1 MIRTVT
7 THHNEADKNWE
18 SLCSTPTDEYSEQ
31 PSAFGYSPTGF
42 TRDVDG
48 GSDSLEKPTFLY
60 NTRSVPG
67 NTFLV
72 AGNMSE
78 SNIEAKGEMQ
88 TPDMWKPQKR
98 ELLIMVS
105 LSFISLMVALDAT
118 ILVTVLPVI
127 AQKLNGTAAEAFWTG
142 TSYLLTSAIFQPV
155 IASVSAV
162 FGRQQLLITSLLF
175 FTTGTILCSVADNF
189 TTLLGGRCIQG
200 IGGGGI
206 ITLTQVIFCDIVP
219 LRQRPKYFSMVL
231 GCWSIG
237 SIVGPVVG
245 GKLVESTTWRWAFH
259 INYPFCGI
267 GFIVAIF
274 FVHLDATS
282 KLTFQEKLKRVDWL
296 GAMLFIGS
304 MTSLLIGIS
313 WGGIQHPWD
322 SAATLAPI
330 IAGLVGIAL
339 FFLWQVYR
347 KEHTLLP
354 LAVFGSWSAIA
365 AFYNSLING
374 LLLFTTLY
382 YWPFYDM
389 SVRGRY
395 PTQAGVDMLPVCL
408 LTVPSSVAVSVLT
421 SRLGRFRWAIW
432 GGWVITTL
440 ACGLQILLDVDS
452 TTVITSVFL
461 AVLGIGMGMVLT
473 SLNVGIQA
481 ISKPED
487 AAMAASMYGFLR
499 SLGMPLGVAL
509 AGTIFSNSMSDKLSE
524 LGLPTSIAHD
534 SEQYIFVL
542 RTMAD
547 SPQKS
552 AILSSYMKGF
562 DSVFIMTTAVSA
574 SALVV
579 SLIIRKYSMDKILL
593 AQFSAR

>member
-1 MIRTVT
+1 
-7 THHNEADKNWE
+7 
-18 SLCSTPTDEYSEQ
+18 
-31 PSAFGYSPTGF
+31 
-42 TRDVDG
+42 
-48 GSDSLEKPTFLY
+48 
-60 NTRSVPG
+60 
-67 NTFLV
+67 
-72 AGNMSE
+72 MSE
-78 SNIEAKGEMQ
+78 SNIEAKGEYQ
-88 TPDMWKPQKR
+88 APDVWKPQKN
-98 ELLIMVS
+98 ELVIMIS

-127 AQKLNGTAAEAFWTG
+127 AQKLDGTAAEAFWTG
-142 TSYLLTSAIFQPV
+142 TSYLLTSSIFQPV
-155 IASVSAV
+155 IASVSAI

-175 FTTGTILCSVADNF
+175 FTIGSILCSVAENF

-237 SIVGPVVG
+237 SIIGPVVG
-245 GKLVESTTWRWAFH
+245 GKLVESTSWRWAFH

-267 GFIVAIF
+267 GFIVAIL
-274 FVHLDATS
+274 FVQLDAVA
-282 KLTFQEKLKRVDWL
+282 KLTIQEKLKRVDWL
-296 GAMLFIGS
+296 GAILFVGS

-322 SAATLAPI
+322 SAATITPIVMGLAGTVI
-330 IAGLVGIAL
+330 
-339 FFLWQVYR
+339 FFLWEFNR
-347 KEHTLLP
+347 KDYTLLP

-365 AFYNSLING
+365 AFYNALING
-374 LLLFTTLY
+374 LLLFTILY

-389 SVRGRY
+389 SVRDRY

-408 LTVPSSVAVSVLT
+408 LTVPSSVVVSILT
-421 SRLGRFRWAIW
+421 TRLGRFRWAIW

-440 ACGLQILLDVDS
+440 ACGLQILLDVHS
-452 TTVITSVFL
+452 TTVTTSVFL

-509 AGTIFSNSMSDKLSE
+509 SGTIFTNSMSDKLSE
-524 LGLPTSIAHD
+524 LGLHTSIAHN

-547 SPQKS
+547 SPHKS

>member
-1 MIRTVT
+1 
-7 THHNEADKNWE
+7 
-18 SLCSTPTDEYSEQ
+18 
-31 PSAFGYSPTGF
+31 
-42 TRDVDG
+42 
-48 GSDSLEKPTFLY
+48 
-60 NTRSVPG
+60 
-67 NTFLV
+67 
-72 AGNMSE
+72 
-78 SNIEAKGEMQ
+78 
-88 TPDMWKPQKR
+88 
-98 ELLIMVS
+98 
-105 LSFISLMVALDAT
+105 
-118 ILVTVLPVI
+118 
-127 AQKLNGTAAEAFWTG
+127 
-142 TSYLLTSAIFQPV
+142 
-155 IASVSAV
+155 VSAV

-175 FTTGTILCSVADNF
+175 FTIGTILCSVADNF

-374 LLLFTTLY
+374 LLVSSYLIVTQTHTDVSSSSPPYTTGRFTT
-382 YWPFYDM
+382 
-389 SVRGRY
+389 
-395 PTQAGVDMLPVCL
+395 
-408 LTVPSSVAVSVLT
+408 
-421 SRLGRFRWAIW
+421 
-432 GGWVITTL
+432 
-440 ACGLQILLDVDS
+440 
-452 TTVITSVFL
+452 
-461 AVLGIGMGMVLT
+461 
-473 SLNVGIQA
+473 
-481 ISKPED
+481 
-487 AAMAASMYGFLR
+487 
-499 SLGMPLGVAL
+499 
-509 AGTIFSNSMSDKLSE
+509 
-524 LGLPTSIAHD
+524 
-534 SEQYIFVL
+534 
-542 RTMAD
+542 
-547 SPQKS
+547 
-552 AILSSYMKGF
+552 
-562 DSVFIMTTAVSA
+562 
-574 SALVV
+574 
-579 SLIIRKYSMDKILL
+579 
-593 AQFSAR
+593 

>member
-1 MIRTVT
+1 
-7 THHNEADKNWE
+7 
-18 SLCSTPTDEYSEQ
+18 
-31 PSAFGYSPTGF
+31 
-42 TRDVDG
+42 
-48 GSDSLEKPTFLY
+48 
-60 NTRSVPG
+60 
-67 NTFLV
+67 
-72 AGNMSE
+72 MSE

-88 TPDMWKPQKR
+88 TPDMWKPQKK

>member
-1 MIRTVT
+1 
-7 THHNEADKNWE
+7 
-18 SLCSTPTDEYSEQ
+18 
-31 PSAFGYSPTGF
+31 
-42 TRDVDG
+42 
-48 GSDSLEKPTFLY
+48 
-60 NTRSVPG
+60 
-67 NTFLV
+67 
-72 AGNMSE
+72 MSE

-88 TPDMWKPQKR
+88 TPDMWKPQKK

-267 GFIVAIF
+267 GFI
-274 FVHLDATS
+274 
-282 KLTFQEKLKRVDWL
+282 EKLKRVDWL

-313 WGGIQHPWD
+313 WGGIQHPVD

-395 PTQAGVDMLPVCL
+395 PTQAGVDMLPDDFDGQSGV
-408 LTVPSSVAVSVLT
+408 
-421 SRLGRFRWAIW
+421 
-432 GGWVITTL
+432 GWVITTL

-461 AVLGIGMGMVLT
+461 AVLGIGMGMVL
-473 SLNVGIQA
+473 
-481 ISKPED
+481 E
-487 AAMAASMYGFLR
+487 ASMLASRLFPSR
-499 SLGMPLGVAL
+499 KTRRWPQL

-552 AILSSYMKGF
+552 ATLI
-562 DSVFIMTTAVSA
+562 
-574 SALVV
+574 VV
-579 SLIIRKYSMDKILL
+579 YERFRFGLHHDHSCFR
-593 AQFSAR
+593 

>member
-1 MIRTVT
+1 MAAGSHPNET
-7 THHNEADKNWE
+7 TFDKWD
-18 SLCSTPTDEYSEQ
+18 SSCSTPTDEYSEPGGAWKQ
-31 PSAFGYSPTGF
+31 DNIRLNTASSAKDPVSAHSLWMT
-42 TRDVDG
+42 DNM
-48 GSDSLEKPTFLY
+48 SLENFG
-60 NTRSVPG
+60 RR
-67 NTFLV
+67 
-72 AGNMSE
+72 
-78 SNIEAKGEMQ
+78 GETQM
-88 TPDMWKPQKR
+88 PDVWKPQKK
-98 ELLIMVS
+98 ELVIMIS

-127 AQKLNGTAAEAFWTG
+127 AQKLDGTSAEAFWTG

-155 IASVSAV
+155 IASISAV

-175 FTTGTILCSVADNF
+175 FTVGTILCSVADNF
-189 TTLLGGRCIQG
+189 TELLGGRCIQG

-219 LRQRPKYFSMVL
+219 LRQRPKYFAMVL

-237 SIVGPVVG
+237 SIIGPVVG
-245 GKLVESTTWRWAFH
+245 GKLVESASWRWAFH
-259 INYPFCGI
+259 INYPFCAI
-267 GFIVAIF
+267 GFAVAIL
-274 FVHLDATS
+274 FVRLDAVA

-296 GAMLFIGS
+296 GAVLFIGS

-322 SAATLAPI
+322 SVATLAPI
-330 IAGLVGIAL
+330 IAGMTGIVA
-339 FFLWQVYR
+339 FFLWQWYR

-365 AFYNSLING
+365 AFYNALING
-374 LLLFTTLY
+374 LL
-382 YWPFYDM
+382 
-389 SVRGRY
+389 
-395 PTQAGVDMLPVCL
+395 AGIDMLPVVL
-408 LTVPSSVAVSVLT
+408 LTVPSSVIVSILT
-421 SRLGRFRWAIW
+421 TRLGRFRWAIW
-432 GGWVITTL
+432 GGWMVTTL
-440 ACGLQILLDVDS
+440 ACGLQVMLDVDS
-452 TTVITSVFL
+452 TTVVTSALL

-499 SLGMPLGVAL
+499 SLGMPIGVAL
-509 AGTIFSNSMSDKLSE
+509 AGSVFSNSMSDKLSE

-542 RTMAD
+542 RKMAD

-552 AILSSYMKGF
+552 AILSSYMRGF
-562 DSVFIMTTAVSA
+562 DSVFVMVTGLSATALIVSFM
-574 SALVV
+574 
-579 SLIIRKYSMDKILL
+579 IRKFSMDKILV
-593 AQFSAR
+593 AQFSAK

>member
-1 MIRTVT
+1 
-7 THHNEADKNWE
+7 
-18 SLCSTPTDEYSEQ
+18 
-31 PSAFGYSPTGF
+31 
-42 TRDVDG
+42 
-48 GSDSLEKPTFLY
+48 
-60 NTRSVPG
+60 
-67 NTFLV
+67 
-72 AGNMSE
+72 
-78 SNIEAKGEMQ
+78 
-88 TPDMWKPQKR
+88 
-98 ELLIMVS
+98 
-105 LSFISLMVALDAT
+105 
-118 ILVTVLPVI
+118 
-127 AQKLNGTAAEAFWTG
+127 
-142 TSYLLTSAIFQPV
+142 
-155 IASVSAV
+155 
-162 FGRQQLLITSLLF
+162 
-175 FTTGTILCSVADNF
+175 
-189 TTLLGGRCIQG
+189 
-200 IGGGGI
+200 
-206 ITLTQVIFCDIVP
+206 
-219 LRQRPKYFSMVL
+219 
-231 GCWSIG
+231 
-237 SIVGPVVG
+237 
-245 GKLVESTTWRWAFH
+245 
-259 INYPFCGI
+259 
-267 GFIVAIF
+267 
-274 FVHLDATS
+274 
-282 KLTFQEKLKRVDWL
+282 
-296 GAMLFIGS
+296 
-304 MTSLLIGIS
+304 
-313 WGGIQHPWD
+313 
-322 SAATLAPI
+322 
-330 IAGLVGIAL
+330 
-339 FFLWQVYR
+339 
-347 KEHTLLP
+347 
-354 LAVFGSWSAIA
+354 
-365 AFYNSLING
+365 
-374 LLLFTTLY
+374 
-382 YWPFYDM
+382 M

-542 RTMAD
+542 RTMTD

>member
-1 MIRTVT
+1 MTAGSHPNET
-7 THHNEADKNWE
+7 TFDKWD
-18 SLCSTPTDEYSEQ
+18 SSCSTPTDEYSEPGGAWKHDHIRLNTELKDWQ
-31 PSAFGYSPTGF
+31 EFSRDITASSAKDPVSPHSLWMT
-42 TRDVDG
+42 DNM
-48 GSDSLEKPTFLY
+48 SLENFGG
-60 NTRSVPG
+60 R
-67 NTFLV
+67 
-72 AGNMSE
+72 
-78 SNIEAKGEMQ
+78 GETQM
-88 TPDMWKPQKR
+88 PDVWKPQKK
-98 ELLIMVS
+98 ELVIMIS

-127 AQKLNGTAAEAFWTG
+127 AQKLDGTSAEAFWTG

-155 IASVSAV
+155 IASISAV

-175 FTTGTILCSVADNF
+175 FTVGTILCSVADNF
-189 TTLLGGRCIQG
+189 TELLGGRCIQG

-219 LRQRPKYFSMVL
+219 LRQRPKYFAMVL

-237 SIVGPVVG
+237 SIIGPVVG
-245 GKLVESTTWRWAFH
+245 GKLVESASWRWAFH
-259 INYPFCGI
+259 INYPFCAI
-267 GFIVAIF
+267 GFAVAIL
-274 FVHLDATS
+274 FVRLDAVA

-296 GAMLFIGS
+296 GAVLFIGS

-322 SAATLAPI
+322 SVATLAPI
-330 IAGLVGIAL
+330 IAGMTGIVA
-339 FFLWQVYR
+339 FFLWQWYR

-354 LAVFGSWSAIA
+354 LAVFESWSAIA
-365 AFYNSLING
+365 AFYNALING

-395 PTQAGVDMLPVCL
+395 PTQAGIDMLPVVL
-408 LTVPSSVAVSVLT
+408 LTVPSSVIVSILT
-421 SRLGRFRWAIW
+421 TRLGRFRWAIW
-432 GGWVITTL
+432 GGWMVTTL
-440 ACGLQILLDVDS
+440 ACGLQVMLDVDS
-452 TTVITSVFL
+452 TTVVTSALL
-461 AVLGIGMGMVLT
+461 AVLGVGMGMVLT

-499 SLGMPLGVAL
+499 SLGMPIGVAL
-509 AGTIFSNSMSDKLSE
+509 AGSVFSNSMSDKLSE

-542 RTMAD
+542 RKMAD

-552 AILSSYMKGF
+552 AILSSYMRGF
-562 DSVFIMTTAVSA
+562 DSVFVMVTGLSATALIVSFM
-574 SALVV
+574 
-579 SLIIRKYSMDKILL
+579 IRKFSMDKILV
-593 AQFSAR
+593 AQFSAK